1 MKFFSQN
8 LNENNPVYSI
18 SSANKCYN
26 HNYKSHTFLSQYYNT
41 YYSSKYSTREFY
53 KNKEVISDLQLIF
66 DDIINYANYFS
77 NRLFEWTDELEP
89 VFVDPFTERVGPN
102 IQLPS
107 TPLEVFQLFFYKC
120 NA

>member
-1 MKFFSQN
+1 MKFVSQN

-41 YYSSKYSTREFY
+41 YYSSKYSSREFY

-66 DDIINYANYFS
+66 DDIINYANYFLRYIDICTS
-77 NRLFEWTDELEP
+77 LTTANLNLLQVKIMT
-89 VFVDPFTERVGPN
+89 
-102 IQLPS
+102 
-107 TPLEVFQLFFYKC
+107 
-120 NA
+120 A